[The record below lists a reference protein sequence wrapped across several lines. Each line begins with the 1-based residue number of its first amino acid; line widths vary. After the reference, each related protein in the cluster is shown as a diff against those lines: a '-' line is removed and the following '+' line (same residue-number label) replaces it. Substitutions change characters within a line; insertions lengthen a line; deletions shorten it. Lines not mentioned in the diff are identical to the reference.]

1 MRKPMG
7 WTARD
12 IPDLTGRVAVVTGA
26 SGGLGLETARVL
38 AGAGARVV
46 LAARDGGKTLDAAQD
61 ITAETPGAQVSIVA
75 VDLACLDSV
84 RTAARTL
91 VAAHERIDILVN
103 NAGVMAVPQQRTAD
117 GFEMQVGVNH
127 LGHFALTAGLLPAL
141 LRAEAARVVSITSTA
156 HHLGR
161 TVGPA
166 SVRGTGRYHPWR
178 AYGQAKLANYHFAIG
193 LHRLFRSAGVPAASM
208 LADPGL
214 SPTGLQRTAVR
225 TSGGRSQRFF
235 ARLASR
241 TGLTPAQAA
250 LPQLRA
256 ATDPSARSGEF
267 YANRFIAAGPPVRRP
282 VLRQVGMDR
291 AIARLWAVS
300 EQATG
305 VGLDLAALRAA
316 VPT

>member
-1 MRKPMG
+1 VRPMP
-7 WTARD
+7 WTVRN

-46 LAARDGGKTLDAAQD
+46 LAARDGGTTLDAAQD
-61 ITAETPGAQVSIVA
+61 ITAGVPGAQLSIVP
-75 VDLACLDSV
+75 VDLASLESV
-84 RTAARTL
+84 RTAVRTL

-103 NAGVMAVPQQRTAD
+103 NAGVTAIPPQRTAD

-178 AYGQAKLANYHFAIG
+178 AYGQAKLATYHFALG
-193 LHRLFRSAGVPAASM
+193 LHRLFRSAGVPAASL

-214 SPTGLQRTAVR
+214 SRT
-225 TSGGRSQRFF
+225 
-235 ARLASR
+235 
-241 TGLTPAQAA
+241 A

-256 ATDPSARSGEF
+256 ATDPAARSGEF
-267 YANRFIAAGPPVRRP
+267 YANRFVAAGTPVRRP

-291 AIARLWAVS
+291 AIARLWAAS

-305 VGLDLAALRAA
+305 VSLDLAALRVATPA
-316 VPT
+316 

>member
-1 MRKPMG
+1 VRPMP
-7 WTARD
+7 WTVRN

-46 LAARDGGKTLDAAQD
+46 LAARDGGTTLDAAQD
-61 ITAETPGAQVSIVA
+61 ITAGVPGAQLSIVP
-75 VDLACLDSV
+75 VDLASLESV

-103 NAGVMAVPQQRTAD
+103 NAGVTAIPPQRTAD

-178 AYGQAKLANYHFAIG
+178 AYRQAKLATYHFALG
-193 LHRLFRSAGVPAASM
+193 LHRLFRSAGVPAASL

-214 SPTGLQRTAVR
+214 SRT
-225 TSGGRSQRFF
+225 
-235 ARLASR
+235 
-241 TGLTPAQAA
+241 A

-256 ATDPSARSGEF
+256 ATDPAARSGEF
-267 YANRFIAAGPPVRRP
+267 YANRFVAAGTPVRRP

-291 AIARLWAVS
+291 AIARLWAAS

-305 VGLDLAALRAA
+305 VNLDLAALRAA
-316 VPT
+316 TPA